1 MAAAPTTCSRVPQ
14 VQELVATLAALR
26 ILAWLSP
33 AAVGVAPAPVRL
45 RRFDKRGM
53 LGLKCA
59 AGPQGEHVMRGLPI
73 LLSSMLL
80 AGCGAADK
88 PAAQPAAPAASAA
101 APAPAAA
108 APAVEPALPEF
119 PAIPMIVIPEILGV
133 TPAQR
138 ALEASMQGALDPMQG
153 VSIAPARCGGDGRLV
168 NDAGITSVDAQG
180 NLLRNG
186 DAGLFRVNADGSG
199 TANFEGG
206 LVRVEADGSGTING
220 TVGEGE
226 DAIVRVEADGAG
238 SYNGPAGLITLDG
251 KGAGSWNGDSGL
263 IRNNGDGSGTW
274 NGPEGLVT
282 INADGSGTWNGEHGL
297 IRNNGDGTGMV
308 GTPGR
313 QVAMAPLPKVPP
325 AGRFPPLRKF
335 APPGA
340 PCGYLITLNDRVLFD
355 FDKAEIR
362 ADAAKVLDT
371 LAAALGRV
379 QARDLEVGG
388 HTDSK
393 GSDAYNQS
401 LSERR
406 AQAVLD
412 ALRSRGLMLQAAAK
426 GYGEARPVAP
436 NQLNGADNPA
446 GRQLNRRVEIFVR
459 T

>member
-1 MAAAPTTCSRVPQ
+1 
-14 VQELVATLAALR
+14 
-26 ILAWLSP
+26 
-33 AAVGVAPAPVRL
+33 
-45 RRFDKRGM
+45 
-53 LGLKCA
+53 
-59 AGPQGEHVMRGLPI
+59 MRSLPI
-73 LLSSMLL
+73 LLSSLLL

-88 PAAQPAAPAASAA
+88 PGTPSAPS
-101 APAPAAA
+101 APAAA
-108 APAVEPALPEF
+108 AAKASATPDTAPAAAADVPEF
-119 PAIPMIVIPEILGV
+119 PAIPLIVVPEILGV

-138 ALEASMQGALDPMQG
+138 ALEASMKGALDPIQG
-153 VSIAPARCGGDGRLV
+153 VSIAPARCAGDGVLV
-168 NDAGITSVDAQG
+168 NDAGITGVDAQG

-186 DAGLFRVNADGSG
+186 EDGLFKINADGSG

-206 LVRVEADGSGTING
+206 LVQVNADGSGTING
-220 TVGEGE
+220 TVGDGE
-226 DAIVRVEADGAG
+226 DAIVRVQADGSG

-251 KGAGSWNGDSGL
+251 RGAGTWNGGSGL
-263 IRNNGDGSGTW
+263 IQNNGDGSGTW

-282 INADGSGTWNGEHGL
+282 INADGSGTWNGEHEM
-297 IRNNGDGTGMV
+297 IRNNGDGTGMI

-313 QVAMAPLPKVPP
+313 KMAMAPLPKVPP

-355 FDKAEIR
+355 FDKSQIR

-371 LAAALGRV
+371 LATALGTV

-393 GSDAYNQS
+393 GGDDYNQA

-406 AQAVLD
+406 AAAVLE
-412 ALRSRGLMLQAAAK
+412 ALRARGLALKASAK
-426 GYGEARPVAP
+426 GYGESRPVAP
-436 NQLNGADNPA
+436 NQLQGQDNPA